1 MKNLIRMAAL
11 AVPFSR
17 APALSFTKALA
28 LSLSLALAQPAA
40 ANTAD
45 DEVLGLIRGAADKV
59 LARVTEL
66 RTDLEA
72 HPELMHD
79 KVADLVL
86 PYFDFPAMT
95 ASAMGR
101 FWPRADEAQRTAVIA
116 EFQELLIRTYGSAV
130 FKYSGKPIEYD
141 AVKWSSDGKRAMVP
155 TKVEPVS
162 GPAVPI
168 DYKLHQADGSWK
180 VYDVVIDNI
189 SLVTNYRSSFAN
201 EIRTGGV
208 DGLIAKLR
216 ARNEELGG

>member
-1 MKNLIRMAAL
+1 MKFLIHVAGAL
-11 AVPFSR
+11 
-17 APALSFTKALA
+17 
-28 LSLSLALAQPAA
+28 LALAIASPAT

-45 DEVLGLIRGAADKV
+45 NEVLDLVRGAADKV

-66 RTDLEA
+66 RADLEA
-72 HPELMHD
+72 HPEQMHD
-79 KVADLVL
+79 KVADLIE
-86 PYFDFPAMT
+86 PYFDFEAMT
-95 ASAMGR
+95 QSAMGR
-101 FWPRADEAQRTAVIA
+101 YWPKADATQRTAVVA

-130 FKYSGKPIEYD
+130 FKYSGKPIEYSD
-141 AVKWSSDGKRAMVP
+141 VKWSKDGERALVP

-168 DYKLHQADGSWK
+168 DYKLHQASGSWK

-201 EIRTGGV
+201 EIRSGGV